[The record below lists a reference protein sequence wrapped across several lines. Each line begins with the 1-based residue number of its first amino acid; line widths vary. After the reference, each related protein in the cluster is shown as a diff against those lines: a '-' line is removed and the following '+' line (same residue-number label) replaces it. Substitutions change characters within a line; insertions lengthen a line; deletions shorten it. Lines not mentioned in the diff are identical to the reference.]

1 MENFALML
9 QIVVEK
15 KIFPPFFNPLMRNV
29 VVGQCLRTVAVI
41 LPPEW
46 HGVGIGDL
54 SQGG

>member
-46 HGVGIGDL
+46 HGVGVGDL